1 MLNPKSSFYVLGTS
15 PLSDDLQIFSLILW
29 VVFLLSCWWPLKHKD
44 FSFDD
49 IQIHFCYLFLN
60 DLFSCCL
67 ICPCKKGLFSLNNFI
82 HFWLCC
88 FCCCADFFSSCGEQG
103 LLSSYG
109 EQASHCSDF
118 SYGAEALGSAGFS
131 SSDASEVAV
140 Q

>member
-1 MLNPKSSFYVLGTS
+1 MRLFIIVHSGLAASVLCGRQQGPVIMKGNLPDRCSSSYLNY
-15 PLSDDLQIFSLILW
+15 
-29 VVFLLSCWWPLKHKD
+29 
-44 FSFDD
+44 
-49 IQIHFCYLFLN
+49 
-60 DLFSCCL
+60 LFSCCL

-109 EQASHCSDF
+109 ERASHCSDF
-118 SYGAEALGSAGFS
+118 SCGAEALGSAGFS

>member
-29 VVFLLSCWWPLKHKD
+29 VVFLLSCWWPLKHED

-49 IQIHFCYLFLN
+49 IQIHFSYLLLN

-67 ICPCKKGLFSLNNFI
+67 ICPCKKGLFSSNNFI

-88 FCCCADFFSSCGEQG
+88 YCCCADFFSSYGVRASYCG
-103 LLSSYG
+103 
-109 EQASHCSDF
+109 DF
-118 SYGAEALGSAGFS
+118 SYRAQALGSAGFS
-131 SSDASEVAV
+131 SSDASVVAA